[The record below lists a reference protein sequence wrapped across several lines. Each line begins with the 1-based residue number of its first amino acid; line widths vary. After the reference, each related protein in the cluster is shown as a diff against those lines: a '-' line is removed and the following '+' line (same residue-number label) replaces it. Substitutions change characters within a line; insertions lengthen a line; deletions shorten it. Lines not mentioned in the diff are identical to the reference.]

1 MRQLEAMYAWCPGTD
16 RVEVGPWPDRTG
28 WSDAYRMTGGACY
41 TAYHKMPEDRRLMML
56 FVDFNTCVVRDKV
69 RAEAVHREF
78 LKIDEYRSRIS
89 PDTPG
94 ADQ

>member
-1 MRQLEAMYAWCPGTD
+1 
-16 RVEVGPWPDRTG
+16 
-28 WSDAYRMTGGACY
+28 
-41 TAYHKMPEDRRLMML
+41 MPEDRRLMML